1 MGIVLIEWKFKWV
14 SKAPGKKISVFNIL
28 QIFDLAS
35 WLFILASMVAV
46 SIMLII
52 VHTIQ
57 HWLGGKTEDISLS
70 IITPLAMLLAEN
82 LSSTAMN
89 SRANQLFT
97 KKLLLLKWSVMGTI
111 IVFCFLCNLRAML
124 LKPARETPID
134 TSKDLYLQ
142 GKSAIIVTEEVR
154 NFLAASPNEWQRKAA
169 KNALVLPDPTNITS
183 SIETLVQRD
192 GTHAIEMPV
201 VGLVWRLKDQ
211 KSQPQIHF
219 SKENTYSYYLG
230 WVMTKKSPW
239 KNMINKYLILYKQ
252 VRFFL

>member
-1 MGIVLIEWKFKWV
+1 MGFKSPWKKT
-14 SKAPGKKISVFNIL
+14 SVFNIV
-28 QIFDLAS
+28 QIFDLTS
-35 WLFILASMVAV
+35 WLFILASMVVV

-57 HWLGGKTEDISLS
+57 HRLGGENQDISLS

-154 NFLAASPNEWQRKAA
+154 NFLAASPNEW
-169 KNALVLPDPTNITS
+169 
-183 SIETLVQRD
+183 
-192 GTHAIEMPV
+192 
-201 VGLVWRLKDQ
+201 
-211 KSQPQIHF
+211 
-219 SKENTYSYYLG
+219 
-230 WVMTKKSPW
+230 
-239 KNMINKYLILYKQ
+239 
-252 VRFFL
+252 